1 MCVYVGV
8 GRGVE
13 RGRAMVPPLGWY
25 SYNCTHTPH
34 TDTQIQADREEWERE
49 KKRERH
55 THTSV

>member
-1 MCVYVGV
+1 VGV